1 MTAAEISAVLK
12 TLPGGPTN
20 LPAGDKRFKSVK
32 EEVGYAVGWDFAQ
45 RIKTAGLE
53 LADLDL
59 DNLVK
64 GVEDMSA
71 GKPTLLTADEAA
83 DVFAGIQGRLEDKQA
98 ALRKA
103 QDPQFKADSEKNL
116 KEETEFLAKNKTAAG
131 VITLTNGLQY
141 TVMTP
146 GTGPI
151 PKPTDSVKVNYR
163 GTFLDGKQFDA
174 SPPGQPFS
182 CSLSGGVIRGWLAVL
197 KRMPVGSKWNV
208 FISSELAYGPLG
220 RPGIPPNS
228 ALIFEM
234 ELVSIDPPK

>member
-1 MTAAEISAVLK
+1 VSAVFM
-12 TLPGGPTN
+12 
-20 LPAGDKRFKSVK
+20 D
-32 EEVGYAVGWDFAQ
+32 
-45 RIKTAGLE
+45 
-53 LADLDL
+53 LAD
-59 DNLVK
+59 K
-64 GVEDMSA
+64 VEA
-71 GKPTLLTADEAA
+71 
-83 DVFAGIQGRLEDKQA
+83 KQV

-103 QDPQFKADSEKNL
+103 QDPQFKEESEKNM
-116 KEETEFLAKNKTAAG
+116 KEETEFMAKNKTAPG
-131 VITLTNGLQY
+131 VTTLTNGLQY
-141 TVMTP
+141 SVITA
-146 GTGPI
+146 GKGPI